1 MSARGCDNR
10 RLPRALRRDCAA
22 DDGGEY
28 HQELTERLESILGE
42 RLLGKHV
49 LASAPGKPSIEIA
62 TPREFNGIDPDRWSP
77 EDFLVAAVAS
87 CYAVTLI
94 AIANR
99 R

>member
-1 MSARGCDNR
+1 MNDFRFP
-10 RLPRALRRDCAA
+10 LEIVWP
-22 DDGGEY
+22 GEK
-28 HQELTERLESILGE
+28 RVI
-42 RLLGKHV
+42 
-49 LASAPGKPSIEIA
+49 ASVPGKPSIEIA
-62 TPREFNGIDPDRWSP
+62 TPPESNGIHPDRWSP